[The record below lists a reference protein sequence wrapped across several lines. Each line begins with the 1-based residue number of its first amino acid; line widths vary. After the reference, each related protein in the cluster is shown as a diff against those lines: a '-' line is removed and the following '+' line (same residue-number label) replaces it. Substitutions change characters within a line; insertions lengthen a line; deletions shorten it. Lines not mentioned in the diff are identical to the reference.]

1 MGAAAS
7 GPAFARDMTG
17 LPTDTLP
24 AAEYLVRH
32 MYRPVELGTN
42 QTHFA
47 IAETAMP
54 IGGDSWF
61 WSDDNA
67 KVLEFLS
74 RPELWRRFPTETA
87 EILRFVRAMCHGP
100 LIFRR
105 VSPPRLEP
113 IEKRDTRS
121 RYRHSLMNVEYDL
134 SRGSVAAG
142 LRFHDERNSENLLLG
157 GNRVEFTHLRRHY
170 RLDVEPAI
178 SDVNAQQDGHRL
190 ILRHSGDLHFKSRRR
205 LIRFGRITYAYSID
219 ARSMFIDVEVTL
231 EIAAGIQVTDVVLTI
246 GHRQPSGIYY
256 RTIDT
261 DIGRTKPLFRAGIPG
276 WRRRGVEGASYYVI
290 RQSHISGD
298 SWGIHSI
305 SCDPARLSAIEA
317 VVQHW
322 GRFHRVT
329 ACYSFPGKQ
338 CGTRLVVRERKLV
351 TGGGFYDRIED
362 YRALMQGVGSSLSS
376 QQAAWD
382 LSTSYDYGSAI
393 NAFAKCFAV
402 CNAGIVRTDETLD
415 TDELRSLF
423 DTYFNHYGDVF
434 ANSHR
439 QRPNAIFSRDLAFVI
454 LGLVT
459 MYKVTNAVDYRT
471 QLARLCEM
479 LLEFE
484 VRFQDTW
491 GAHASGFLMRMDS
504 PRAAFVDCHSAA
516 LLALTQAVRY
526 IDDPRLVETL
536 ERGLGSYSIESCGV
550 GPGSQYPIETV
561 STHMVDRRGTRR
573 TQNAFWNFKAGL
585 TLRLFDALR
594 NSPNPSLRSV
604 ALRHGERMERLEMI
618 LRQQIERSITP
629 RENGI
634 EIRTSVSSGETNS
647 ETQPWVMLGL
657 FGHPAD

>member
-1 MGAAAS
+1 
-7 GPAFARDMTG
+7 MTA

-24 AAEYLVRH
+24 AAEFLVRH
-32 MYRPVELGTN
+32 MYRPVQLGAN
-42 QTHFA
+42 KTHFA

-87 EILRFVRAMCHGP
+87 EILRFVRAMCRGP

-105 VSPPRLEP
+105 VSPPRLEL
-113 IEKRDTRS
+113 IERRDTRS

-134 SRGSVAAG
+134 SRGLVAAG

-157 GNRVEFTHLRRHY
+157 GNRVEFTHLRRRY

-178 SDVNAQQDGHRL
+178 SDVDARQDGYRL
-190 ILRHSGDLHFKSRRR
+190 LLSHFGDLHFKSRSR
-205 LIRFGRITYAYSID
+205 LVRLGRITYAYSID

-261 DIGRTKPLFRAGIPG
+261 DIGRTKPLFRASMLG
-276 WRRRGVEGASYYVI
+276 WRRRYVEGASYYVI

-317 VVQHW
+317 IVQHW
-322 GRFHRVT
+322 GRFHRII
-329 ACYSFPGKQ
+329 ACYSFPGLQ
-338 CGTRLVVRERKLV
+338 CGTSLVARQGKLV
-351 TGGGFYDRIED
+351 TGGGFYDRIEE
-362 YRALMQGVGSSLSS
+362 YRALMREVSSSIS
-376 QQAAWD
+376 AEQAAWD

-402 CNAGIVRTDETLD
+402 SKAGIVRTDEMLD
-415 TDELRSLF
+415 PDELRSLF
-423 DTYFNHYGDVF
+423 DTYFSHYCDVF
-434 ANSHR
+434 ANPHP

-459 MYKVTNAVDYRT
+459 MYRVTNAIDYRT
-471 QLARLCEM
+471 HLARLCDM

-484 VRFQDTW
+484 LRFQDTW
-491 GAHASGFLMRMDS
+491 GGHASGFLMRMDS

-526 IDDPRLVETL
+526 IDDSRLVETL
-536 ERGLGSYSIESCGV
+536 ERGLGSYSVESCNV
-550 GPGSQYPIETV
+550 GAGSQHQIDTV
-561 STHMVDRRGTRR
+561 STHMVDRRGTRS

-585 TLRLFDALR
+585 TLRFFDALR

-618 LRQQIERSITP
+618 LRQQIESSITP

-634 EIRTSVSSGETNS
+634 EIRTAVSSAETNS

-657 FGHPAD
+657 FGHPWD

>member
-1 MGAAAS
+1 MAAAVS
-7 GPAFARDMTG
+7 GPAFPIDMTG

-24 AAEYLVRH
+24 AAEFLVRH
-32 MYRPVELGTN
+32 MYRPVELGAN

-87 EILRFVRAMCHGP
+87 EILRFVRAMCRGP

-105 VSPPRLEP
+105 VSPPRLEL

-134 SRGSVAAG
+134 SRGLVAAG

-157 GNRVEFTHLRRHY
+157 GNRVEFTHLRRRY

-178 SDVNAQQDGHRL
+178 SDVDARQDGHRL
-190 ILRHSGDLHFKSRRR
+190 SLRHFGDLHFKSRGR
-205 LIRFGRITYAYSID
+205 LVRLGRITYAYSID

-261 DIGRTKPLFRAGIPG
+261 DIGRTKPLFRAGMLG
-276 WRRRGVEGASYYVI
+276 WRRRDVEGASYYVI

-298 SWGIHSI
+298 SWAIHSI

-338 CGTRLVVRERKLV
+338 CGTRLVAWERKLV
-351 TGGGFYDRIED
+351 TGGGFYDRVEV
-362 YRALMQGVGSSLSS
+362 YRALMREAGSSISA

-382 LSTSYDYGSAI
+382 LSASYDYGLPSTLSLNVSRCATP
-393 NAFAKCFAV
+393 V
-402 CNAGIVRTDETLD
+402 SWRTDAMPD

-423 DTYFNHYGDVF
+423 DSYLYHYCDVF
-434 ANSHR
+434 ADPHP

-459 MYKVTNAVDYRT
+459 MYRVTKAADYRR
-471 QLARLCEM
+471 QLARLCDM

-484 VRFQDTW
+484 VRFRDT
-491 GAHASGFLMRMDS
+491 GGGHASGFLMRMDS
-504 PRAAFVDCHSAA
+504 PRAAFVDCDSAA
-516 LLALTQAVRY
+516 LLALTHAARY
-526 IDDPRLVETL
+526 VDDSRLVETL
-536 ERGLGSYSIESCGV
+536 ERGLASYFVESCTIGA
-550 GPGSQYPIETV
+550 GSQYQLDTV
-561 STHMVDRRGTRR
+561 STQMVDRRGTRR

-585 TLRLFDALR
+585 TLRFFDALR
-594 NSPNPSLRSV
+594 NSPNPSLRSL
-604 ALRHGERMERLEMI
+604 ALGHGERMERLDMI
-618 LRQQIERSITP
+618 LRQQIERSIIP

-634 EIRTSVSSGETNS
+634 EIRTAVSSGETNS

-657 FGHPAD
+657 FGHPWD

>member
-1 MGAAAS
+1 
-7 GPAFARDMTG
+7 MTAI
-17 LPTDTLP
+17 PTDTFP
-24 AAEYLVRH
+24 AAEFLVRH
-32 MYRPVELGTN
+32 MYRPIELGAN

-47 IAETAMP
+47 IAETASP

-67 KVLEFLS
+67 KALEFLS
-74 RPELWRRFPTETA
+74 RPELWCRFSVETG
-87 EILRFVRAMCHGP
+87 EILSFVRAMCRGP

-142 LRFHDERNSENLLLG
+142 LRFHDERNSENLLLA
-157 GNRVEFTHLRRHY
+157 GNRVEFAYFRRRY

-178 SDVNAQQDGHRL
+178 SDVDAWQDGHRL
-190 ILRHSGDLHFKSRRR
+190 TLRHSGDLHFRSRGRFLR
-205 LIRFGRITYAYSID
+205 LGRITYAYSID
-219 ARSMFIDVEVTL
+219 ARSMFIDAEVTL
-231 EIAAGIQVTDVVLTI
+231 EVGAGIQVTDVVLTI
-246 GHRQPSGIYY
+246 GHRQPSGIKNY
-256 RTIDT
+256 RIIDT
-261 DIGRTKPLFRAGIPG
+261 DIGPLFRAGMPG

-290 RQSHISGD
+290 RQDYISGD
-298 SWGIHSI
+298 AWAIHSI
-305 SCDPARLSAIEA
+305 PCAPAQLSAIEA

-322 GRFHRVT
+322 GGFHRVI
-329 ACYSFPGKQ
+329 ACYSFPGSQ
-338 CGTRLVVRERKLV
+338 CGTCLVARERKLI
-351 TGGGFYDRIED
+351 TGGGFYDRIEE
-362 YRALMQGVGSSLSS
+362 YRGLMRGANPSISA

-402 CNAGIVRTDETLD
+402 CNAGMVGTDAMPD

-423 DTYFNHYGDVF
+423 DSYLNHYCDVF
-434 ANSHR
+434 ADPHP

-459 MYKVTNAVDYRT
+459 MYSVTNAAGYRRQIT
-471 QLARLCEM
+471 RLCEM

-484 VRFQDTW
+484 VRFRDT
-491 GAHASGFLMRMDS
+491 GGRHASGFLMRMDS

-516 LLALTQAVRY
+516 LLALAQAVRY
-526 IDDPRLVETL
+526 VDDSRLVETL
-536 ERGLGSYSIESCGV
+536 ERGLASYSVESCIV
-550 GPGSQYPIETV
+550 DAGSQYQLDTV
-561 STHMVDRRGTRR
+561 STQMVDRLGKRR

-594 NSPNPSLRSV
+594 NSPNPLLRSV
-604 ALRHGERMERLEMI
+604 ALRHGDQMQRLDMV
-618 LRQQIERSITP
+618 LRQQIEKSITL
-629 RENGI
+629 RDDGI
-634 EIRTSVSSGETNS
+634 EIRTAVSSGETNS

-657 FGHPAD
+657 FGHPWD

>member
-1 MGAAAS
+1 MAAGSA
-7 GPAFARDMTG
+7 PALALDMSA

-24 AAEYLVRH
+24 AAEFLVRH
-32 MYRPVELGTN
+32 MYRPVEIAAS
-42 QTHFA
+42 QKHFA

-113 IEKRDTRS
+113 VEKQDTRS

-134 SRGSVAAG
+134 SRGLVAAG
-142 LRFHDERNSENLLLG
+142 LRFHDERNSESLLLA
-157 GNRVEFTHLRRHY
+157 GNRVEFTYLRRRY

-178 SDVNAQQDGHRL
+178 NDVDARQDGHRL
-190 ILRHSGDLHFKSRRR
+190 ILRHSGDLNFRSRGR
-205 LIRFGRITYAYSID
+205 LLRLGRITYAYSID
-219 ARSMFIDVEVTL
+219 ARSMFIDLEVTL
-231 EIAAGIQVTDVVLTI
+231 EVEAGIQVTDVVLTI
-246 GHRQPSGIYY
+246 GHRQPSGRNY
-256 RTIDT
+256 RIIDA
-261 DIGRTKPLFRAGIPG
+261 DIGRTNSLFRAGMPG
-276 WRRRGVEGASYYVI
+276 WRRRDVAGASYYMI

-298 SWGIHSI
+298 SWAIHSI
-305 SCDPARLSAIEA
+305 SRAPSRLSAIEA

-322 GRFHRVT
+322 GRLRRII
-329 ACYSFPGKQ
+329 ACYSFPGSQ
-338 CGTRLVVRERKLV
+338 CGTRLVARERKLI
-351 TGGGFYDRIED
+351 TGGGFYDRIEE
-362 YRALMQGVGSSLSS
+362 YSSLMREANSS
-376 QQAAWD
+376 ISAQQAAWD
-382 LSTSYDYGSAI
+382 LSTSYDYGSVI

-402 CNAGIVRTDETLD
+402 CNAGIVAIDAMPD

-423 DTYFNHYGDVF
+423 DSYLNHYCDVF
-434 ANSHR
+434 ADPHP

-459 MYKVTNAVDYRT
+459 MYRVTSAADYRR

-484 VRFQDTW
+484 VRFRDT
-491 GAHASGFLMRMDS
+491 GGRHASGFLMRMDS

-516 LLALTQAVRY
+516 LLALTHAVRHL
-526 IDDPRLVETL
+526 DDPRLVQTL
-536 ERGLGSYSIESCGV
+536 ERGLASYSVESCTETAAL
-550 GPGSQYPIETV
+550 QWQIDTV
-561 STHMVDRRGTRR
+561 STHLVDRLGTRR

-585 TLRLFDALR
+585 TLRFFDALR

-604 ALRHGERMERLEMI
+604 ALRHGERMGRLDMI
-618 LRQQIERSITP
+618 LRQQIARSITQ
-629 RENGI
+629 RDDGV
-634 EIRTSVSSGETNS
+634 EIRTAVSSTETNS

-657 FGHPAD
+657 FGHPWD